1 MLLKE
6 KLSKVRQAWVQVSEQ
21 IKLLENNIIR
31 QEVRDKTFPLALND
45 LIKVHDS
52 LRDYQ
57 ITLVVNDNYENIV
70 ELKKI
75 GAVAD
80 TVLKLHFS
88 LQGR

>member
-6 KLSKVRQAWVQVSEQ
+6 KLSKVRQAGVQVNEQ

-31 QEVRDKTFPLALND
+31 QEVRDKTLPLALND

-57 ITLVVNDNYENIV
+57 ITLIMNDNYENIV

-80 TVLKLHFS
+80 TILKLHFS
-88 LQGR
+88 L